1 MRQMGPEPNDQTDRQ
16 ESGFPLRPHHALCAQ
31 FFVGKGYSE
40 AFVAH
45 MRRVLTA
52 LDHPG
57 ACVSLVDACD
67 GICADCP
74 NNRNGVC
81 ETDAKVRAIDRRA
94 LAAMGLSFGDT
105 LLWRDLCELA
115 KRKILTPN
123 RLSAVCG
130 DCEWIDVCQGRL
142 NSEEP

>member
-1 MRQMGPEPNDQTDRQ
+1 MRQMGLEPTNLIERQ

-40 AFVAH
+40 SFVAH
-45 MRRVLTA
+45 MRGILTA
-52 LDHPG
+52 LNHP
-57 ACVSLVDACD
+57 DAAVTLTSTCD
-67 GICADCP
+67 CICAGCP

-94 LAAMGLSFGDT
+94 IEAMGLSFGDT

-115 KRKILTPN
+115 KLRILAPK
-123 RLSAVCG
+123 RLNSVCG
-130 DCEWIDVCQGRL
+130 DCEWIDICQDRL
-142 NSEEP
+142 KSEEP